1 MQFQV
6 STPAMGYSAGAM
18 AGAATDFD
26 THLATATA
34 VVNRIVGVTWTG
46 AAADAFLEE
55 WNAFLTST
63 GATRDALVS
72 ISTRLYAAQ
81 GGYEANEA
89 SVVAAARSSNIRGSM
104 PGSSG
109 GSSGGSEAGGDDRD
123 GSVQA

>member
-1 MQFQV
+1 
-6 STPAMGYSAGAM
+6 M

-26 THLATATA
+26 THLANATA

-55 WNAFLTST
+55 WNAFLSSS
-63 GATRDALVS
+63 AVTRDALVS

-81 GGYEANEA
+81 GGYESNEA
-89 SVVAAARSSNIRGSM
+89 SVVSAARSSNVRGSM

-109 GSSGGSEAGGDDRD
+109 GSGTRGGDDDRD
-123 GSVQA
+123 GSLPA